1 MSERVKDVLFRAIKT
16 FLETAGAYLLAH
28 LTGVNFFEGNP
39 GKTFWIGLALS
50 TGAAGLAF
58 FNWKAI
64 ALAAVLLVLTRWV
77 KFTKNLHPILF
88 ILASAVVGVVFEF

>member
-1 MSERVKDVLFRAIKT
+1 MSERVKDVLFRVIKT

-50 TGAAGLAF
+50 TGAAGLAAAW
-58 FNWKAI
+58 NGV
-64 ALAAVLLVLTRWV
+64 LAPLLKPKEET
-77 KFTKNLHPILF
+77 
-88 ILASAVVGVVFEF
+88 